1 LSPRAQQVSQIPN
14 LATLE
19 NAQIELTHS
28 HNMLNLGMILLVFAG
43 NMAAATLLMQGV
55 YQSTEFKRP
64 FGGDHDISTTGNVTI
79 VCDNDRYRITVTPDH
94 SLSASNK
101 ETNLVEAATILS
113 YDSTNL
119 YQLTTLAY
127 IEPDGKQTVPIS
139 TAKSVYLSGVI
150 STGPVPQR
158 CDLKL
163 SLIWLATASGPYLI
177 REQSHSYL
185 PMFLPPPQ
193 ALTSDSRLKV
203 TAVRTL
209 EQTWPHLPITFYST
223 DLFWDSDDAEYR
235 ETEKTNLVL
244 FAVNNGGVRNVT
256 VTFLHDGN
264 IPRSKIQIS
273 LTNSLGLVHDPNMF
287 SPVINGVATIS
298 DQRLMREKSTLALSL
313 ISSNWPSL
321 ESTTR
326 RLKDLERLRS
336 ADGGIPE
343 NVKRIGIVSMFLLLI
358 GIPIS
363 IKIWRQ

>member
-1 LSPRAQQVSQIPN
+1 
-14 LATLE
+14 
-19 NAQIELTHS
+19 
-28 HNMLNLGMILLVFAG
+28 MLKFSVILIVFAG

-55 YQSTEFKRP
+55 YQFTEFKRS

-79 VCDNDRYRITVTPDH
+79 VFDNDRYRITATPDH
-94 SLSASNK
+94 SLSASNGQIS
-101 ETNLVEAATILS
+101 LVESATILS
-113 YDSTNL
+113 YDLTNI

-127 IEPDGKQTVPIS
+127 IEPDGKQTIRNS
-139 TAKSVYLSGVI
+139 TTKSVCLAGLI
-150 STGPVPQR
+150 SAGPVPQR

-163 SLIWLATASGPYLI
+163 SLIWLATASGPYLVK
-177 REQSHSYL
+177 EQSHSYL

-209 EQTWPHLPITFYST
+209 DQTWPHLPITFYST

-235 ETEKTNLVL
+235 ETQKTNLVL
-244 FAVNNGGVRNVT
+244 FAVNDGGVRNVT

-264 IPRSKIQIS
+264 IPRSKIQMT

-287 SPVINGVATIS
+287 SPVLNGVATIS
-298 DQRLMREKSTLALSL
+298 DQRLMRGKSTLALSL

-326 RLKDLERLRS
+326 RLKELERLRS

-343 NVKRIGIVSMFLLLI
+343 NVKRIGIVGMFLLLI

-363 IKIWRQ
+363 IKIWRQQQR

>member
-1 LSPRAQQVSQIPN
+1 MV
-14 LATLE
+14 
-19 NAQIELTHS
+19 
-28 HNMLNLGMILLVFAG
+28 
-43 NMAAATLLMQGV
+43 
-55 YQSTEFKRP
+55 
-64 FGGDHDISTTGNVTI
+64 
-79 VCDNDRYRITVTPDH
+79 
-94 SLSASNK
+94 
-101 ETNLVEAATILS
+101 
-113 YDSTNL
+113 
-119 YQLTTLAY
+119 
-127 IEPDGKQTVPIS
+127 
-139 TAKSVYLSGVI
+139 
-150 STGPVPQR
+150 
-158 CDLKL
+158 
-163 SLIWLATASGPYLI
+163 
-177 REQSHSYL
+177 
-185 PMFLPPPQ
+185 LPPPQ